1 MKSFWFLLILFLPL
15 ILFLSYIF
23 IFQTQKTEVSKN
35 ETAKQEIVKQT
46 TTTTT
51 EIKPYQPIPI
61 IETPGKNEIFLYEN
75 ETNPSSLQIKLG
87 EVIKFINKDT
97 KTHSLTFSDPP
108 LTKNIPGGTD
118 WSFQFTKV
126 GIFTVNDETNGKV
139 ITVIVS

>member
-35 ETAKQEIVKQT
+35 ETVKQT

-126 GIFTVNDETNGKV
+126 GSFTVNDETNGKV
-139 ITVIVS
+139 ITITVS